1 MANDRETAGHRAG
14 GGIASNKCVSS
25 TAYKTEPMAKAA
37 RPAEVSFLGQA
48 LAFEPDPLFSGP
60 GYNGPH
66 AGESIPGSLGPG
78 GGRTVMGSGSQGTH
92 GPTAKGEPDRNR
104 DAPGSRDTLR
114 EYGPE
119 SSRPG
124 PRNR

>member
-1 MANDRETAGHRAG
+1 MANDRETAGHQAG
-14 GGIASNKCVSS
+14 GGIASKQVRQS
-25 TAYKTEPMAKAA
+25 TAYKVEPMAKAV
-37 RPAEVSFLGQA
+37 RPAEADHLGQA

-78 GGRTVMGSGSQGTH
+78 GGRTVMGSGSQGQH

-104 DAPGSRDTLR
+104 EAPGSRDILKD
-114 EYGPE
+114 YGPE
-119 SSRPG
+119 S
-124 PRNR
+124 